1 MLFYV
6 RTDISEGIDVTKS
19 SDSKECTICHYWYF
33 KHGFKFQ
40 KSFYN
45 GCHDL
50 LMLSLDIRDITS
62 DVSRVFLGRPVTFW
76 SFPSPFMKPCASR
89 CSKNALPG
97 HACSQISL

>member
-50 LMLSLDIRDITS
+50 LMLSLDISDITS
-62 DVSRVFLGRPVTFW
+62 DVSRVFLGRPVTF
-76 SFPSPFMKPCASR
+76 
-89 CSKNALPG
+89 
-97 HACSQISL
+97 